1 MMKLVAI
8 ALPSL
13 LIGGLLFG
21 PALGRADDGSAK
33 PMVPMPPTPPTK
45 PTPPTPPAKPTPPTP
60 PTKAG
65 GGVSVSIHDGKVE
78 IDGIEDLVNGEIDSA
93 LKSLPKDLPADVRA
107 KLEQRLAKVRATVD
121 KRLGNM
127 KITDLDKLGDELDKM
142 GEDIGKEMEGFGS
155 DMDKWGNKF
164 GKDFGKR
171 FGKNFAMHWKGG
183 WKGHDRDDDDDDDDN
198 DVPSVP
204 DIDDQD
210 DLDDAVHDLGDLS
223 LKPPQRDAIAKLRT
237 DSDKQ
242 VAAAK
247 HQLDMASDTLHKQLD
262 NPATSDADIA
272 KSIDAVTQQEAAIR
286 KARILA
292 WHGARRVLDDAQ
304 RKKVQDAAK
313 HK

>member
-1 MMKLVAI
+1 MMTKLFAI

-13 LIGGLLFG
+13 LIGGLMFG
-21 PALGRADDGSAK
+21 PALGHADDGGI
-33 PMVPMPPTPPTK
+33 
-45 PTPPTPPAKPTPPTP
+45 
-60 PTKAG
+60 AG
-65 GGVSVSIHDGKVE
+65 VK
-78 IDGIEDLVNGEIDSA
+78 DLVDGQLDSA

-127 KITDLDKLGDELDKM
+127 KITDLDQLGEELGKM
-142 GEDIGKEMEGFGS
+142 GD
-155 DMDKWGNKF
+155 DMDKWG
-164 GKDFGKR
+164 KR
-171 FGKNFAMHWKGG
+171 FGHNFSMHMN
-183 WKGHDRDDDDDDDDN
+183 DDDDDDN
-198 DVPSVP
+198 AVTSVP

-210 DLDDAVHDLGDLS
+210 DLDDAVRDLGDLS
-223 LKPPQRDAIAKLRT
+223 LKPPQRDAIAKLRL

-242 VAAAK
+242 VTAAK
-247 HQLDMASDTLHKQLD
+247 RELDKASDTLHKQLD

-313 HK
+313 GKTK